1 MDLQR
6 RLTLYLLGL
15 IIGGG
20 MAYWIYGQR
29 LTSGAWLPEAKL
41 KQRLRSTLLK
51 ATPDAQQAL
60 DERGISLTDIR
71 VRMDSASIDFGA
83 SERGKDSLVYAVT
96 APLNG
101 SRINLRISGLR
112 DFDRDSTATLIEL
125 R

>member
-6 RLTLYLLGL
+6 RLTLYLFGL

-20 MAYWIYGQR
+20 AAYFFYGER
-29 LTSGAWLPEAKL
+29 LTSGAWMPEAKL

-51 ATPDAQQAL
+51 ATPAAQRELDARSITL
-60 DERGISLTDIR
+60 DELRQ
-71 VRMDSASIDFGA
+71 RMDSARIDFSA
-83 SERGKDSLVYAVT
+83 SQRDDATLTYAVS
-96 APLNG
+96 APYNG
-101 SRINLRISGLR
+101 SELKLRISAQR

>member
-6 RLTLYLLGL
+6 RLTLYLFGL
-15 IIGGG
+15 IIGGAL
-20 MAYWIYGQR
+20 AYWYYGQR
-29 LTSGAWLPEAKL
+29 LTTSAWLPEAKL

-51 ATPDAQQAL
+51 SSPAAQEAMDAG
-60 DERGISLTDIR
+60 GITLGDLRI
-71 VRMDSASIDFGA
+71 RMDSATVDFGA
-83 SERGKDSLVYAVT
+83 SDRGRDSIIYAVK

-101 SRINLRISGLR
+101 RELRLRISALR

>member
-6 RLTLYLLGL
+6 RLTLYLFGL
-15 IIGGG
+15 LIGGG
-20 MAYWIYGQR
+20 LAYWFYGQR
-29 LTSGAWLPEAKL
+29 LTSSAWLPEAKM

-51 ATPDAQQAL
+51 ASPAAQQAL
-60 DERGISLTDIR
+60 DAQGIALQDLRI
-71 VRMDSASIDFGA
+71 RMDSATIDFGA
-83 SERGKDSLVYAVT
+83 SERGRDSVVYAVR

-101 SRINLRISGLR
+101 RKLNLRISALR